1 MVRVKDPAVRSLLID
16 RAAQLL
22 AARQPV
28 TLRSLVA
35 GTGVSTMAV
44 YTYFG
49 GMEGLWS
56 AVRQEGFT
64 RLAARLAEVPPSA
77 DPVRDLAALGAAYLS
92 NALAVPDLYRV
103 MFDAA
108 FGLADAAAA
117 DGTLHRLVDGVERAV
132 AAGRFRD
139 DVDPLE
145 LATQSWAVGHGLAS
159 LVATGPLPRQALAH
173 GVPLL
178 TALFV
183 SAGDAPGRC
192 RRSVERGWRP
202 LPSDHRAG
210 SSGARGRASR
220 PGGGPGPRGWSAR
233 PGPGRTPPE
242 AALGCGGPSEGEDHR
257 DQDSGVRRGGDPD
270 R

>member
-44 YTYFG
+44 YTYFD
-49 GMEGLWS
+49 GMDGLWS

-64 RLAARLAEVPPSA
+64 RLEARLAAVAPSA

-92 NALAVPDLYRV
+92 NAMAGPDLYRV

-108 FGLADAAAA
+108 FELEDAAAA
-117 DGTLHRLVDGVERAV
+117 DGTLHHLVRGVERAA
-132 AAGRFRD
+132 AAGRLRD

-145 LATQSWAVGHGLAS
+145 LATQSWTVGHGLAS

-178 TALFV
+178 TALFTG
-183 SAGDAPGRC
+183 AGDDPGRC

-202 LPSDHRAG
+202 LT
-210 SSGARGRASR
+210 SGRRSASCGTAPADVP
-220 PGGGPGPRGWSAR
+220 PG
-233 PGPGRTPPE
+233 
-242 AALGCGGPSEGEDHR
+242 
-257 DQDSGVRRGGDPD
+257 
-270 R
+270 